1 MLVKRVVITGI
12 GTINPIG
19 DNPEDYFSN
28 LDLGVSGSKLIT
40 RFDTS
45 LFKTKFACEIRD
57 YSPERF
63 GMDIKEARKH
73 DRYTQYALI
82 AADQAIND
90 SKIPLNEEN
99 LGRTGVIIGSGIG
112 GIETL
117 TQETMDYTEGQP
129 PRFSPFLIP
138 KIITNIASGSISI
151 KYGFRGPNFSTTSAC
166 TSSANAICVA
176 ASMIQLGKADIMI
189 TGGSEAPITVTAIG
203 GFNSMRAL
211 STNNDDYQRASRPF
225 DATRDGFV
233 IGEGAAIIALEEYEH
248 ALKRGAKIYAEII
261 GYGQNAD
268 AYHITAPSPGGEG
281 ASESM
286 RIALEDAGISPDQVD
301 YINTHGTSTPLGDI
315 AELDAIKKV
324 FGDVVYNVN
333 LSSSKSMTGH
343 LLGAAGAVEALACI
357 HAIRDGIIPPTINF
371 REKDEAIDYSLNL
384 TLNSAQKRNVHV
396 AMSNNFGFGGHNAT
410 IIFAAPGFRPFPR

>member
-1 MLVKRVVITGI
+1 
-12 GTINPIG
+12 
-19 DNPEDYFSN
+19 
-28 LDLGVSGSKLIT
+28 
-40 RFDTS
+40 
-45 LFKTKFACEIRD
+45 
-57 YSPERF
+57 
-63 GMDIKEARKH
+63 MDIKEARKH

-90 SKIPLNEEN
+90 SGIPLNEET
-99 LGRTGVIIGSGIG
+99 LRRTGVVIGSGIG

-138 KIITNIASGSISI
+138 KIITNIAPGSISI

-166 TSSANAICVA
+166 TSSANALCVA
-176 ASMIQLGKADIMI
+176 ASMIQLGKADII
-189 TGGSEAPITVTAIG
+189 IAGGSEAPITVTAIG

-211 STNNDDYQRASRPF
+211 STNNDSYQTASRPF

-233 IGEGAAIIALEEYEH
+233 IGEGAGILVLEEYEH
-248 ALKRGAKIYAEII
+248 ALNRGAHIYAEII

-286 RIALEDAGISPDQVD
+286 RIALEDAGISPDRVD

-324 FGDVVYNVN
+324 FGDAVYNIN

-357 HAIRDGIIPPTINF
+357 HAIKDGIIPPTINF

-384 TLNSAQKRNVHV
+384 TLNTAQKRDVRV

-410 IIFAAPGFRPFPR
+410 IIFAAPGYIPFP

>member
-28 LDLGVSGSKLIT
+28 LDLGVSGSTLIT

-63 GMDIKEARKH
+63 GLDIKEARKH
-73 DRYTQYALI
+73 DIYTQYALI
-82 AADQAIND
+82 AADQAITD
-90 SKIPLNEEN
+90 SRIPFDEET
-99 LGRTGVIIGSGIG
+99 LRRTGVIIGSGIG
-112 GIETL
+112 GVETL
-117 TQETMDYTEGQP
+117 TREIMDYTEGQP
-129 PRFSPFLIP
+129 PRFSPFFVP
-138 KIITNIASGSISI
+138 KIITNIASGSVSI

-166 TSSANAICVA
+166 TSSANALCVA

-189 TGGSEAPITVTAIG
+189 AGGSEAPITVIAIG

-211 STNNDDYQRASRPF
+211 STNNDSYQTASRPF

-233 IGEGAAIIALEEYEH
+233 IGEGAGILVLEEYEH
-248 ALKRGAKIYAEII
+248 ALNRGANIYAEII

-268 AYHITAPSPGGEG
+268 AYHITAPSPEGVG

-286 RIALEDAGISPDQVD
+286 RIALEDAGIAPDQVD

-315 AELDAIKKV
+315 AELDAIKRV
-324 FGDVVYNVN
+324 FGDTVNNIN
-333 LSSSKSMTGH
+333 LSSTKSMTGH
-343 LLGAAGAVEALACI
+343 LLGAAGAVEAIACI

-384 TLNSAQKRNVHV
+384 TFNTAQKRNVRV

-410 IIFAAPGFRPFPR
+410 IVFAAPGYIPSH

>member
-28 LDLGVSGSKLIT
+28 LDLGVSGSTLIT

-63 GMDIKEARKH
+63 GLDIKEARKH
-73 DRYTQYALI
+73 DIYTQYALI
-82 AADQAIND
+82 AADQAITD
-90 SKIPLNEEN
+90 SRIPFDEET
-99 LGRTGVIIGSGIG
+99 LRRTGVIIGSGIG
-112 GIETL
+112 GVETL
-117 TQETMDYTEGQP
+117 TREIMDYTEGQP
-129 PRFSPFLIP
+129 PRFSPFFVP
-138 KIITNIASGSISI
+138 KIITNIASGSVSI

-166 TSSANAICVA
+166 TSSANALCVA

-189 TGGSEAPITVTAIG
+189 AGGSEAPITVIAIG

-211 STNNDDYQRASRPF
+211 STNNDSYQTASRPF

-233 IGEGAAIIALEEYEH
+233 IGEGAGILVLEEYEH
-248 ALKRGAKIYAEII
+248 ALNRGANIYAEII

-268 AYHITAPSPGGEG
+268 AYHITAPSPEGVG

-286 RIALEDAGISPDQVD
+286 RIALEDAGIAPDQVD

-315 AELDAIKKV
+315 AELDAIKRV
-324 FGDVVYNVN
+324 FGDTVNNIN
-333 LSSSKSMTGH
+333 LSSTKSMTGH
-343 LLGAAGAVEALACI
+343 LLGAAGAVEAIACI

-384 TLNSAQKRNVHV
+384 TFNTAQKRNVRV

-410 IIFAAPGFRPFPR
+410 IVFAAPGYLPSH

>member
-1 MLVKRVVITGI
+1 MSVKRVVITGL

-19 DNPEDYFSN
+19 NNLEDYFSN
-28 LDLGVSGSKLIT
+28 LNSGVSGSTHIT

-57 YSPERF
+57 FSPERF

-90 SKIPLNEEN
+90 SGIPLNEDN
-99 LGRTGVIIGSGIG
+99 LRRTGVIIGSGIG
-112 GIETL
+112 GVETL
-117 TQETMDYTEGQP
+117 TQEIRDYTEGQP

-166 TSSANAICVA
+166 TSSANALCVA
-176 ASMIQLGKADIMI
+176 ASLIQLGKADVMI
-189 TGGSEAPITVTAIG
+189 AGGSEAPITLIAIG

-211 STNNDDYQRASRPF
+211 STNNDSYQTASRPF

-233 IGEGAAIIALEEYEH
+233 IGEGAGILILEEYKH
-248 ALKRGAKIYAEII
+248 AINRGAKIYAEII

-268 AYHITAPSPGGEG
+268 AYHITAPSPEGVG

-301 YINTHGTSTPLGDI
+301 YINAHGTSTPLGDI
-315 AELDAIKKV
+315 AELDAIKRV
-324 FGDVVYNVN
+324 FGDAAYNIN
-333 LSSSKSMTGH
+333 ISSTKSMTGH
-343 LLGAAGAVEALACI
+343 LLGAAGAVEAIACI

-371 REKDEAIDYSLNL
+371 QEKDEAIDYSLNL
-384 TLNSAQKRNVHV
+384 TLNTAQKRKVRV
-396 AMSNNFGFGGHNAT
+396 ALSNNFGFGGHNAT
-410 IIFAAPGFRPFPR
+410 IVFAAPGFVPFP

>member
-28 LDLGVSGSKLIT
+28 LDLGVSGSRLIT

-63 GMDIKEARKH
+63 GLDIKEARKH
-73 DRYTQYALI
+73 DIYTQYALI
-82 AADQAIND
+82 AADQAIRD
-90 SKIPLNEEN
+90 GRIPFDEET
-99 LGRTGVIIGSGIG
+99 LRRTGVIIGSGIG
-112 GIETL
+112 GVETL
-117 TQETMDYTEGQP
+117 TREIMDYTEGQP
-129 PRFSPFLIP
+129 PRFSPFFVP
-138 KIITNIASGSISI
+138 KIITNIASGSVSI

-166 TSSANAICVA
+166 TSSANALCVA

-189 TGGSEAPITVTAIG
+189 AGGSEAPITVIAIG

-211 STNNDDYQRASRPF
+211 STNNDSYQTASRPF

-233 IGEGAAIIALEEYEH
+233 IGEGAGILVLEEYEH
-248 ALKRGAKIYAEII
+248 ALNRGANIYAEII

-268 AYHITAPSPGGEG
+268 AYHITAPSPEGVG

-286 RIALEDAGISPDQVD
+286 RIALEDAGIAPDQVD

-315 AELDAIKKV
+315 AELDAIKRV
-324 FGDVVYNVN
+324 FGDTVNNIN
-333 LSSSKSMTGH
+333 LSSTKSMTGH
-343 LLGAAGAVEALACI
+343 LLGAAGAVEAIACI

-384 TLNSAQKRNVHV
+384 TFNTAQKRNVRV

-410 IIFAAPGFRPFPR
+410 IVFAAPGYIPFR

>member
-28 LDLGVSGSKLIT
+28 LDLGVSGSRLIT

-63 GMDIKEARKH
+63 GLDIKEARKH
-73 DRYTQYALI
+73 DIYTQYALI
-82 AADQAIND
+82 AADQAITD
-90 SKIPLNEEN
+90 SRIPFDEET
-99 LGRTGVIIGSGIG
+99 LRRTGVIIGSGIG
-112 GIETL
+112 GVETL
-117 TQETMDYTEGQP
+117 TREIMDYTEGQP
-129 PRFSPFLIP
+129 PRFSPFFVP
-138 KIITNIASGSISI
+138 KIITNIASGSVSI

-166 TSSANAICVA
+166 TSSANALCVA

-189 TGGSEAPITVTAIG
+189 AGGSEAPITVIAIG

-211 STNNDDYQRASRPF
+211 STNNDSYQTASRPF

-233 IGEGAAIIALEEYEH
+233 IGEGAGILVLEEYEH
-248 ALKRGAKIYAEII
+248 ALNRGANIYAEII

-268 AYHITAPSPGGEG
+268 AYHITAPSPEGVG

-286 RIALEDAGISPDQVD
+286 RIALEDAGIAPDQVD

-315 AELDAIKKV
+315 AELDAIKRV
-324 FGDVVYNVN
+324 FGDTVNNIN
-333 LSSSKSMTGH
+333 LSSTKSMTGH
-343 LLGAAGAVEALACI
+343 LLGAAGAVEAIACI

-384 TLNSAQKRNVHV
+384 TFNTAQKRNVRV

-410 IIFAAPGFRPFPR
+410 IVFAAPGYIPFR

>member
-28 LDLGVSGSKLIT
+28 LDLGVSGSRLIT

-63 GMDIKEARKH
+63 GLDIKEARKH
-73 DRYTQYALI
+73 DIYTQYALI
-82 AADQAIND
+82 AADQAITD
-90 SKIPLNEEN
+90 SRTPFDEET
-99 LGRTGVIIGSGIG
+99 LRRTGVIIGSGIG
-112 GIETL
+112 GVETL
-117 TQETMDYTEGQP
+117 TREIMDYTEGQP
-129 PRFSPFLIP
+129 PRFSPFFVP
-138 KIITNIASGSISI
+138 KIITNIASGSVSI

-166 TSSANAICVA
+166 TSSANALCVA

-189 TGGSEAPITVTAIG
+189 AGGSEAPITVIAIG

-211 STNNDDYQRASRPF
+211 STNNDSYQTASRPF

-233 IGEGAAIIALEEYEH
+233 IGEGAGILVLEEYEH
-248 ALKRGAKIYAEII
+248 ALNRGANIYAEII

-268 AYHITAPSPGGEG
+268 AYHITAPSPEGVG

-286 RIALEDAGISPDQVD
+286 RIALEDAGIAPDQVD

-315 AELDAIKKV
+315 AELDAIKRV
-324 FGDVVYNVN
+324 FGDTVNNIN
-333 LSSSKSMTGH
+333 LSSTKSMTGH
-343 LLGAAGAVEALACI
+343 LLGAAGAVEAIACI

-384 TLNSAQKRNVHV
+384 TFNTAQKRNVRV

-410 IIFAAPGFRPFPR
+410 IVFAAPGYIPFR

>member
-1 MLVKRVVITGI
+1 MFAKRVVITGI

-19 DNPEDYFSN
+19 DNAEDFFYN
-28 LDLGVSGSKLIT
+28 LDHGVSGARLIT
-40 RFDTS
+40 RFEPS
-45 LFKTKFACEIRD
+45 LFKTQFACEVRD
-57 YSPERF
+57 YSPQRF
-63 GMDIKEARKH
+63 GLDIKEARKH

-82 AADQAIND
+82 AADQAISD
-90 SKIPLNEEN
+90 SKIPPEEDT
-99 LGRTGVIIGSGIG
+99 LRRTGVIIGSGIG

-117 TQETMDYTEGQP
+117 TQETMDYTEGQT

-166 TSSANAICVA
+166 TSSANALCVA
-176 ASMIQLGKADIMI
+176 ASMIQLGKADVMVA
-189 TGGSEAPITVTAIG
+189 GGSEAPITVTAIG

-211 STNNDDYQRASRPF
+211 STNNESYQTASRPF

-233 IGEGAAIIALEEYEH
+233 IGEGAAILVLEEYEH
-248 ALKRGAKIYAEII
+248 AVKRGAKIYAEII

-268 AYHITAPSPGGEG
+268 AYHITAPSPAGVG

-286 RIALEDAGISPDQVD
+286 RIALEDAGIAPDQVD
-301 YINTHGTSTPLGDI
+301 YINAHGTSTPLGDI
-315 AELDAIKKV
+315 AELDAIKRV
-324 FGDVVYNVN
+324 FEEAVYDVNI
-333 LSSSKSMTGH
+333 SSSKSMTGH

-371 REKDEAIDYSLNL
+371 SEKDEAIDYSLNL
-384 TLNSAQKRNVHV
+384 TLNSAQKRKVRV

-410 IIFAAPGFRPFPR
+410 IIFAAPDYISR